1 MPKQAKRF
9 YEFGPFRLDL
19 EECLLVREGESVS
32 LPPKV
37 FETLKVLV
45 ENNGH
50 VLKKEDLMTKIWP
63 DSFVEESN
71 LAQNISALRK
81 VLGETAGG
89 QKYIETLTKRGYR
102 FIAPVKEI
110 LEEPPE
116 LNRPSPV
123 EVVSAPRF
131 DQAFAT
137 QQKETGA
144 DWLMSEG
151 DDEAAM
157 AGSSLTA
164 QREIGVRSDAVT
176 DAVVVKHPQP
186 APAGAASIT
195 SVVVAPTVRRG
206 PISKPGWLAA
216 SVVVMALLAGF
227 AYFTRSRKEIIP
239 AKRARTLAVLPFRN
253 LKPDQDTDFLSFSLA
268 DAIITKLGYVGE
280 IVVRPS
286 SYIEKYRNQIIEPD
300 KVAEALKVNTL
311 LTGTYLREGD
321 ELEINVQLFD
331 VSTTSAL
338 WSDTIRLKSEKLI
351 TVQDQIVQPIIK
363 ALRLNLNPAEAQR
376 LQKDAP
382 TNPQAYE
389 YFLRGVALYAENNFR
404 LALQMLDKAIAIDP
418 GFAQAYA
425 NRGRAWN
432 ASGSFDFAGREAYR
446 KAQADFDKALSLNPN
461 LVEALIY
468 KANLL
473 TDTGRVEQAVPLLR
487 EAIDA
492 HPTHAEAHWEL
503 GYAYRFAGMLKE
515 AIAEGERA
523 RQFDPEVKIT
533 TSAFNSYIYD
543 GQYQQ
548 FLDRLPLREDNA
560 FIIFYRGLG
569 RYYLGD
575 RKSAAADFDRAFA
588 LDASLYTQA
597 GRALSYELAG
607 RKDEGLELL
616 RNTEKRIE
624 ASGVNDAEGIYKLA
638 QAYAVLGDKAASLRV
653 LRRSIAGGFFCYP
666 YFTTDPLLQNL
677 RGESE
682 YASLMETARKRHEE
696 FRQKFF

>member
-1 MPKQAKRF
+1 MPMQAKRF

-45 ENNGH
+45 ENSGH
-50 VLKKEDLMTKIWP
+50 VLKKEDLMAKIWP

-71 LAQNISALRK
+71 LAQNVSALRK

-102 FIAPVKEI
+102 FIAPVKEV
-110 LEEPPE
+110 LEEEPV
-116 LNRPSPV
+116 RPV
-123 EVVSAPRF
+123 EVVSASPF
-131 DQAFAT
+131 DQVFTT
-137 QQKETGA
+137 QRKESGA
-144 DWLMSEG
+144 DWLRDGRGADTEIEKTEPEVDSQSE
-151 DDEAAM
+151 
-157 AGSSLTA
+157 
-164 QREIGVRSDAVT
+164 AVT
-176 DAVVVKHPQP
+176 DAEAVNHTNPAPEIVTPAIPVPVVV
-186 APAGAASIT
+186 
-195 SVVVAPTVRRG
+195 TVRRG
-206 PISKPGWLAA
+206 PGAKPGWLAA
-216 SVVVMALLAGF
+216 AVVVIALIAGILWL
-227 AYFTRSRKEIIP
+227 TRGRKEMIP
-239 AKRARTLAVLPFRN
+239 PKPARTLAVLPFRN
-253 LKPDQDTDFLSFSLA
+253 IKPDKDTDFLSFSLA

-280 IVVRPS
+280 LVVRPS
-286 SYIEKYRNQIIEPD
+286 SYIEKYRNQTIEPD

-321 ELEINVQLFD
+321 ELEINLQLFD
-331 VSTTSAL
+331 VGTHSPL

-351 TVQDQIVQPIIK
+351 TVQDRIAQPILK
-363 ALRLNLNPAEAQR
+363 ALRVNLNPAETQR

-389 YFLRGVALYAENNFR
+389 YFLRGVALYADNNFG
-404 LALQMLDKAIAIDP
+404 LALQMLDKAITIDP

-432 ASGSFDFAGREAYR
+432 ASGSFDFGGREAYR
-446 KAQADFDKALSLNPN
+446 KAQADFDKALALNPD

-473 TDTGRVEQAVPLLR
+473 TDTGYVEQAVPLLR
-487 EAIDA
+487 DAIDA

-523 RQFDPEVKIT
+523 RQLDPEVKIT

-543 GQYQQ
+543 GQYRQ
-548 FLDRLPLREDNA
+548 FLDRLPLRENNA

-575 RKSAAADFDRAFA
+575 RRNAAVDFDRAFEM
-588 LDASLYTQA
+588 DASMYTQV
-597 GRALSYELAG
+597 GRALSYELAA
-607 RKDEGLELL
+607 RKDAGLELL

-624 ASGVNDAEGIYKLA
+624 TSGVNDAEGIYKLA
-638 QAYAVLGDKAASLRV
+638 QAYAVLGDHASALRV
-653 LRRSIAGGFFCYP
+653 LRRSIEGGFFCYP

-677 RGESE
+677 RSEPE

-696 FRQKFF
+696 FRRKFF